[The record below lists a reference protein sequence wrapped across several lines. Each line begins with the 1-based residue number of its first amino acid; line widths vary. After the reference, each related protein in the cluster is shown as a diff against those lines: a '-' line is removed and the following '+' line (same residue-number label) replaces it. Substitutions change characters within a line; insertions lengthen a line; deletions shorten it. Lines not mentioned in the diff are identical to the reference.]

1 MKKILYSKPT
11 VVLTQK
17 LSPSIA
23 YMYGTNWD
31 EEHRN
36 EMVPISVVPVIKAN
50 LMAED
55 TCSLPF
61 NMDTLM
67 VRFNMV
73 VFSDI
78 GVSCAGNAREFEKK
92 LRHSVANYVEKT
104 GLRELA
110 YRYAYNIASARFLWR
125 NRLSADNITVV
136 IEAGDVKLT
145 VDAYDYSLKS
155 FEYKDELEP
164 LAAKIAET
172 LAGKDT
178 HLYIDVKAY
187 AQIGCGLPV
196 FPSEEFV
203 ANKEDNGK
211 SKVLYQ
217 HSGIAAMHSQKI
229 GNAIRT
235 IDTWYDDFGTDKGV
249 GPLAVEPFGHSY
261 SRYQD
266 FRNIADGN
274 DFYTLLNKFVNGESL
289 SEGEEHFVVAM
300 LIRGGKFEVVDKV
313 H

>member
-1 MKKILYSKPT
+1 MKKKLYSKPT
-11 VVLTQK
+11 VVLTKK
-17 LSPSIA
+17 LAPSDA

-36 EMVPISVVPVIKAN
+36 EMVPISVIPVIKAN

-67 VRFNMV
+67 VKFNMAV
-73 VFSDI
+73 LGDI
-78 GVSCAGNAREFEKK
+78 GVSCAGNAREFEEK
-92 LRHSVANYVEKT
+92 LRHSVANYVETT

-178 HLYIDVKAY
+178 LLKISVKAY

-196 FPSEEFV
+196 YPSEEFV
-203 ANKEDNGK
+203 ANKEADDK

-217 HSGIAAMHSQKI
+217 NGGVAAMHSQKI
-229 GNAIRT
+229 GNALRT
-235 IDTWYDDFGTDKGV
+235 IDTWYPEYATYEIPIPIENYGAARSLGL
-249 GPLAVEPFGHSY
+249 PLRSDTKSFYKLIDQLILKDEALPIEDLHYIMAV
-261 SRYQD
+261 
-266 FRNIADGN
+266 
-274 DFYTLLNKFVNGESL
+274 
-289 SEGEEHFVVAM
+289 
-300 LIRGGKFEVVDKV
+300 LIRGGLFSKAKDKKEK
-313 H
+313 

>member
-1 MKKILYSKPT
+1 MKKKMFDKPS
-11 VVLTQK
+11 VVFTKK
-17 LSPSIA
+17 LATSDA

-50 LMAED
+50 LKTED
-55 TCSLPF
+55 TCSLPP

-67 VRFNMV
+67 VKFNMTV
-73 VFSDI
+73 LGDI
-78 GVSCAGNAREFEKK
+78 GVSCAGNAREFEEK

-178 HLYIDVKAY
+178 LLKISVKAY
-187 AQIGCGLPV
+187 AQVGYGSHV
-196 FPSEEFV
+196 FPSEELV
-203 ANKEDNGK
+203 KEKDNNR

-217 HSGIAAMHSQKI
+217 NGGVAAMHTQKI

-235 IDTWYDDFGTDKGV
+235 IDTWYDDFGTDKGA
-249 GPLAVEPFGHSY
+249 GPLAVEPFGHSH

-300 LIRGGKFEVVDKV
+300 LIRGGTFEVVDKV